1 MKVFRSL
8 SCEAKVAAA
17 SDFHLSK
24 YILYTYTKKVFSEI
38 RVPPLYGHFIN
49 YCEIEMEVFNCLYT
63 YQNRSLFKSA
73 TPPFQTALTLSY
85 NTCNTKTT
93 LKKKNSVP
101 SVAKLLK
108 QRSKRKNFNLP
119 TLAAPLGIIA
129 KMLLGTSK
137 GSPRVIPGS
146 WDPTGRIVCLLAS
159 SQTGADQKW
168 RKRARHS
175 SSKKTIWRWD

>member
-93 LKKKNSVP
+93 LKNK
-101 SVAKLLK
+101 
-108 QRSKRKNFNLP
+108 
-119 TLAAPLGIIA
+119 TLSLQ
-129 KMLLGTSK
+129 
-137 GSPRVIPGS
+137 
-146 WDPTGRIVCLLAS
+146 WQNC
-159 SQTGADQKW
+159 
-168 RKRARHS
+168 
-175 SSKKTIWRWD
+175 